1 MASNIQND
9 PEALLT
15 RAETAEALTAIG
27 FPIKFNTLT
36 KMASRGDGPA
46 YRVWGRLALYRWG
59 EALSWAQERLASARG
74 SVAGA
79 HSAAA
84 GEGDCMRAA

>member
-1 MASNIQND
+1 MTSNIQNN

-15 RAETAEALTAIG
+15 RAETAKALTAIG

-46 YRVWGRLALYRWG
+46 YHVWGRLALYRWG
-59 EALSWAQERLASARG
+59 EAISWAQRRLAGAPGSPASAR
-74 SVAGA
+74 SDVN
-79 HSAAA
+79 
-84 GEGDCMRAA
+84 GDCMHIA